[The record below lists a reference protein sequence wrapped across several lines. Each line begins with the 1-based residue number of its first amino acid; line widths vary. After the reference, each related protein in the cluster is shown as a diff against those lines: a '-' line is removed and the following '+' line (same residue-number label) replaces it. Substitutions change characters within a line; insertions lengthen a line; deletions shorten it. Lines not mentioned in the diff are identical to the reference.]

1 MCASKRIAVGHDR
14 WKRAKLNNMELE
26 MKKTFHKMRAY
37 ATIVKAK
44 LQSQGKII

>member
-1 MCASKRIAVGHDR
+1 MCVNRRIAVGHDR

-26 MKKTFHKMRAY
+26 MKRTFQLMHAY

-44 LQSQGKII
+44 LQNQGL